1 MNAAK
6 GFNKSLP
13 DELMSWTQVDSPI
26 LEDLLMND
34 TIDSGVFVQ
43 NYDETRSSSR
53 FSNGFSFNST
63 STYQGNDFI
72 DTYQFPPTTWSSGE
86 ISGNDNN
93 ANTNCRY
100 VDNPFAFGM
109 PWEKSQA
116 TPPENTRSAFSSTS
130 SSASSLSS
138 QINSGFQDLAISSAA
153 PSSSPIDSGFQD
165 FSASSYPPVFQGM
178 EDLPDSAPVWTPSE
192 SESQPPIEFVNFM
205 KAYHTWMRYK
215 QRNSPNVP
223 CIPAIPTPLHSQ
235 EDRGCALCKKNRK
248 PQSFYSTHV
257 LKDNNGVVICPV
269 LREFT
274 CPKCGA
280 TGDRAHTLRH
290 CPIARK
296 ENHI

>member
-1 MNAAK
+1 MRW
-6 GFNKSLP
+6 P
-13 DELMSWTQVDSPI
+13 QVDTPI

-34 TIDSGVFVQ
+34 TLDTGIFVQ
-43 NYDETRSSSR
+43 NHEERRSSSQL
-53 FSNGFSFNST
+53 SNGFSVNST
-63 STYQGNDFI
+63 PAYQGKDFSYS
-72 DTYQFPPTTWSSGE
+72 YQFPPTTWSSGE
-86 ISGNDNN
+86 VSGNHS
-93 ANTNCRY
+93 NTTASCRY

-109 PWEKSQA
+109 PWEKSPA
-116 TPPENTRSAFSSTS
+116 APPDIMRSAFSSTS
-130 SSASSLSS
+130 SSASSSS
-138 QINSGFQDLAISSAA
+138 LPQINSGFQDLTISSAA
-153 PSSSPIDSGFQD
+153 SSSSPIDSGFQD
-165 FSASSYPPVFQGM
+165 FSASAYPPVFQEM
-178 EDLPDSAPVWTPSE
+178 EDLPDSAPMWTPSE
-192 SESQPPIEFVNFM
+192 SESQPPVEFVNFM

-215 QRNSPNVP
+215 QRNFPNAP
-223 CIPAIPTPLHSQ
+223 RTPTIPTPFHSQ